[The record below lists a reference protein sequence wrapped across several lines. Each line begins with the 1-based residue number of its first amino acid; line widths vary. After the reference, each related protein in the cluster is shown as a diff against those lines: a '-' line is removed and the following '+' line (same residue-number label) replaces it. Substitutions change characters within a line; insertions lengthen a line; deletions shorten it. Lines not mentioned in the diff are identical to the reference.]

1 MSIVHVI
8 VNSTTNVMVDISPHH
23 SHDVGLIASTLLTQ
37 HVSPMRAVPGE
48 LWMSFQ
54 FVYDE

>member
-8 VNSTTNVMVDISPHH
+8 INSTTDVMVDISPHD
-23 SHDVGLIASTLLTQ
+23 SQDVGLLASTLLTQ
-37 HVSPMRAVPGE
+37 HVSPLRAVPGE
-48 LWMSFQ
+48 WWMSFQ